1 MKPILLSIFLL
12 FLVLVFSCKKS
23 ENNLAINDAE
33 MKLPPPPPEAA
44 AEEVKF
50 VKPSL
55 DKSGINSQEIQQK
68 IVKTGNLRFETK
80 DLEDTYNQI
89 IKTTKALG
97 GAIQDDNSG
106 KDTETVYR
114 NLIVRI
120 PSQNFDAFIQNIS
133 KGVSYFDNKQISAE
147 DVTAQYIDID
157 TRLNAK
163 KALENR
169 YLELLKKA
177 NKVSEMLE
185 IEAQL
190 SSIREEI
197 EAKQGQLNY
206 LKNQISLS
214 TVTIEF
220 YKPIAQESGATES
233 YGAKIW
239 NAIQSGFNSF
249 SGFLIG
255 LISIWPFVI
264 LFSFL
269 SYFIYKRFLKNN

>member
-1 MKPILLSIFLL
+1 MKPILLSVVLL
-12 FLVLVFSCKKS
+12 FLVFSCKKAENDLDMKIS
-23 ENNLAINDAE
+23 EIALPSKAE
-33 MKLPPPPPEAA
+33 VDQ
-44 AEEVKF
+44 VKF
-50 VKPSL
+50 VKPVIA
-55 DKSGINSQEIQQK
+55 KSEDVTEKIEQK

-80 DLEDTYNQI
+80 DLEDTYNQVV
-89 IKTTKALG
+89 KNTKAFG
-97 GAIQDDNSG
+97 GTIQNDNSG
-106 KDTETVYR
+106 KDSETIYR
-114 NLIVRI
+114 NLIIRI

-157 TRLNAK
+157 TRLKAK

-190 SSIREEI
+190 SAIREEI

-214 TVTIEF
+214 TITIEF
-220 YKPIAQESGATES
+220 YKPIAQESGATVS
-233 YGAKIW
+233 YGTKIW
-239 NAIQSGFNSF
+239 NAIKSGFNSF
-249 SGFLIG
+249 SGFFILI
-255 LISIWPFVI
+255 LSIWPFLLI
-264 LFSFL
+264 FSLL
-269 SYFIYKRFLKNN
+269 SYFIYKRFIKNN